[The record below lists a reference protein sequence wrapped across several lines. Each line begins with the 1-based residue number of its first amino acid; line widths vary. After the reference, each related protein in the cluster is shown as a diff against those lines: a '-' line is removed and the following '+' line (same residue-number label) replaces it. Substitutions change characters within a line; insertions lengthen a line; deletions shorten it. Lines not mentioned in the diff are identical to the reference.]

1 MQTRGLRG
9 PVDLLNWLHFFNHA
23 QEGGKNMKEHYKNPM
38 IHKALDALQ
47 ALSADEKTRELAER
61 REKALKDEAMFL
73 NEAKKIG
80 RMEGKREI
88 IIKLLKKNLLPIE
101 QIADLTG
108 LDKQEIEKLRL
119 SISEPGELS

>member
-1 MQTRGLRG
+1 
-9 PVDLLNWLHFFNHA
+9 
-23 QEGGKNMKEHYKNPM
+23 MKEHYKNPM